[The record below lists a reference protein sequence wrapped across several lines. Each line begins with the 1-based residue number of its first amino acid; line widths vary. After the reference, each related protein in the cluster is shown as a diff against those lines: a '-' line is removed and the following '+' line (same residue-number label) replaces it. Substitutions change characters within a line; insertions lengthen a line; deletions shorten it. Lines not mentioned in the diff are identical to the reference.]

1 MNRKENNSR
10 TDKSK
15 SWNNYVIENWLLH
28 LKTNKRQ
35 GEKVQINKTGNE
47 NREVTTDIGN
57 FKT

>member
-1 MNRKENNSR
+1 MNRKENNGR

-35 GEKVQINKTGNE
+35 GEKVQINKTWNE